1 MTTLGERL
9 SHARNQRGLTLDQ
22 LAQKAA
28 ISKSFLWEV
37 EHDRSN
43 ISGEKLLR
51 VANVLGASLD
61 FLLRGEPAPA
71 DYQPPTVEMPRA
83 LEELA
88 EELSLTYWQ
97 TRTLLDLHNTILY
110 RRSAQPSSPM
120 EKEDWRK
127 LYEGV
132 KHLLVEKR

>member
-1 MTTLGERL
+1 MNTVGERL
-9 SHARNQRGLTLDQ
+9 SHVRNQKGLTLEQ
-22 LAQKAA
+22 LAQKAG

-43 ISGEKLLR
+43 ISGDKLLR

-71 DYQPPTVEMPRA
+71 DYRPPTVEIPRA
-83 LEELA
+83 LGELA

-97 TRTLLDLHNTILY
+97 TRTLLDIHGAILY
-110 RRSAQPSSPM
+110 RRSTKQPAPM
-120 EKEDWRK
+120 EKEDWRT

>member
-1 MTTLGERL
+1 MNTVGERL
-9 SHARNQRGLTLDQ
+9 SYVRNQKGMTLEQ
-22 LAQKAA
+22 LAQKAG

-37 EHDRSN
+37 EHDKSN
-43 ISGEKLLR
+43 ISGARLLR

-71 DYQPPTVEMPRA
+71 DYIPPAVEISRA

-97 TRTLLDLHNTILY
+97 TRTLLDLYKTILY
-110 RRSAQPSSPM
+110 RRSEQPSPPM
-120 EKEDWRK
+120 EKEDWRQ

>member
-1 MTTLGERL
+1 MTTIGERL
-9 SHARNQRGLTLDQ
+9 SFVRNQRGLTLDQ
-22 LAQKAA
+22 LAQKAG

-37 EHDRSN
+37 EHDKSN
-43 ISGEKLLR
+43 ISGERLLR

-71 DYQPPTVEMPRA
+71 DYRPPTVEIPRA

-97 TRTLLDLHNTILY
+97 TRTLLDLYNTILY
-110 RRSAQPSSPM
+110 RRSAQPSPPM
-120 EKEDWRK
+120 EKKDWRK

-132 KHLLVEKR
+132 KHLLEEKR

>member
-1 MTTLGERL
+1 MSTFGERL
-9 SHARNQRGLTLDQ
+9 SFVRTQKGLTLDQ
-22 LAQKAA
+22 LALKAG

-37 EHDRSN
+37 EHDKSN
-43 ISGEKLLR
+43 ISGERLLR

-71 DYQPPTVEMPRA
+71 DYRPPTVEIPRA
-83 LEELA
+83 LGELA
-88 EELSLTYWQ
+88 EELNLTYGD
-97 TRTLLDLHNTILY
+97 TLAILGAYNGILY
-110 RRSAQPSSPM
+110 RRSAQPLPPM

-132 KHLLVEKR
+132 KHLLGERK

>member
-1 MTTLGERL
+1 MNTVGERL
-9 SHARNQRGLTLDQ
+9 SHVRNQKGLTLEQ
-22 LAQKAA
+22 LARKAG

-43 ISGEKLLR
+43 ISGDKLLR

-71 DYQPPTVEMPRA
+71 DYRPPTVEIPHA
-83 LEELA
+83 LGELA
-88 EELSLTYWQ
+88 EERSLTYSQ
-97 TRTLLDLHNTILY
+97 TLMLLEIHGAILY
-110 RRSAQPSSPM
+110 RRSAQPLPPM

-127 LYEGV
+127 LYEDVREWLG
-132 KHLLVEKR
+132 ER